1 MQYYSDQHFF
11 SFLARK
17 TFSLVFKQGM
27 NIGPFWLKRVT
38 PKGRSLHEDFQ
49 RLLQLDFDALIA
61 AHGNLKRSGAKH
73 AVREV
78 VEKIFKTVSTI
89 D

>member
-1 MQYYSDQHFF
+1 
-11 SFLARK
+11 
-17 TFSLVFKQGM
+17 M
-27 NIGPFWLKRVT
+27 NIGPIWLKRVT

-49 RLLQLDFDALIA
+49 RILELDFDALIA
-61 AHGNLKRSGAKH
+61 AHGNLKRSGAKQ